1 MVLVCGYVIDKK
13 ALPFADVIEYNIKA
27 SLKDIKMLKYT
38 KLEERSSAIYVTS
51 EYVSYID
58 KKYRDKTCI
67 VDDIDQLKNLL
78 VTGQIIHNCETATNN
93 AHVRAETL
101 NIKRKRAVKR
111 IPAKSVLLETEKD
124 ALNTS
129 ALEMVT
135 ETDTDTDTETLKQ
148 QIENLQI
155 EKRNLEIELQQV
167 QVQVRQYTEDIA
179 IINAQVDDQEALIKD
194 LNTQNAQLQ
203 GDCEQ
208 YSTEVKKLQTDV
220 ATLQDLCNSDDRN
233 KRIEEL
239 EFDKAQLEVKVED
252 LTTATAKAEMLLQ
265 TERIQFERDKQT
277 YQDSIEQLEK
287 ERKTG
292 VVADILATYANPNK
306 RILINPQLHITP
318 ELEKGLARAII
329 ISSGSAIKTV
339 LSGVKNSIETLDDS
353 LIVDLTGDRY
363 LNLNLNLNN
372 EQGTY
377 LQILNSSSV
386 SEIKL
391 QKRKNTEIIITE
403 NINDIALIKMDW
415 TNLLLKL
422 SEIADGRPI
431 YIIMGEIKSFIVL
444 YTAIMLSSIMPMYIA
459 VNAEPT
465 DIFNLY
471 WQINK
476 IPKER
481 VKLLFYNYKGA
492 NKNLLDKFVDN
503 YTVELQ
509 TSNLQLSEKLLK
521 HK

>member
-1 MVLVCGYVIDKK
+1 MVLLCGYVIDKK

-27 SLKDIKMLKYT
+27 SLKDIKMLKCT

-51 EYVSYID
+51 DYVSYID

-67 VDDIDQLKNLL
+67 VDDVDQLKNLL
-78 VTGQIIHNCETATNN
+78 VTGQIIHNGETATNN
-93 AHVRAETL
+93 THVSAETL

-124 ALNTS
+124 VMNTS
-129 ALEMVT
+129 AT
-135 ETDTDTDTETLKQ
+135 NTETLNQ

-155 EKRNLEIELQQV
+155 EKRNLETELQQA
-167 QVQVRQYTEDIA
+167 QMQVRQYTEDIA

-208 YSTEVKKLQTDV
+208 YNTEVKKLQTEV
-220 ATLQDLCNSDDRN
+220 TTLQDLCNSDDRN

-239 EFDKAQLEVKVED
+239 EFDKAQLEVKIED
-252 LTTATAKAEMLLQ
+252 LTTAATKAETLLQ

-306 RILINPQLHITP
+306 RILINPQLHITS
-318 ELEKGLARAII
+318 ELEKGLARAVL

-339 LSGVKNSIETLDDS
+339 LSGVKKSIETLDDS

-372 EQGTY
+372 DQGTY

-431 YIIMGEIKSFIVL
+431 YLIMGEIKSFIVL

-476 IPKER
+476 IPKDR

>member
-1 MVLVCGYVIDKK
+1 MVLLCGYVLDRT

-27 SLKDIKMLKYT
+27 NLKDMKMLKYT

-51 EYVSYID
+51 EYATYVN
-58 KKYRDKTCI
+58 KKYIDKTCI
-67 VDDIDQLKNLL
+67 VDDVEQLKNMLI
-78 VTGQIIHNCETATNN
+78 TGQIIHNEETTANSTR
-93 AHVRAETL
+93 VSEETPTV
-101 NIKRKRAVKR
+101 KRKRAVKR
-111 IPAKSVLLETEKD
+111 IPSKGVVVDTIKD
-124 ALNTS
+124 A
-129 ALEMVT
+129 VDIT
-135 ETDTDTDTETLKQ
+135 EIEKLTASDTETLKQ
-148 QIENLQI
+148 QIEQLQN
-155 EKRNLEIELQQV
+155 EKHALETELHLLHQQV
-167 QVQVRQYTEDIA
+167 SQYIEDIA

-203 GDCEQ
+203 GDCAQ
-208 YSTEVKKLQTDV
+208 YSNEVKKLQTEV
-220 ATLQDLCNSDDRN
+220 TTLQDFCDSDDRN
-233 KRIEEL
+233 ARIKEL
-239 EFDKAQLEVKVED
+239 EFDKAQLEVKVEE
-252 LTTATAKAEMLLQ
+252 LTTANTRNETLLQ
-265 TERIQFERDKQT
+265 TERIQFEKDKQT

-287 ERKTG
+287 ERKNG

-306 RILINPQLHITP
+306 RILINPQLHVTP
-318 ELEKGLARAII
+318 ELENGLARAVV
-329 ISSGSAIKTV
+329 ISSGSALKTV
-339 LSGVKNSIETLDDS
+339 LSGVKNSIETLDES

-377 LQILNSSSV
+377 LQILNSNM
-386 SEIKL
+386 SEMKL

-415 TNLLLKL
+415 TKLLLKIV
-422 SEIADGRPI
+422 EIADGRPI

-444 YTAIMLSSIMPMYIA
+444 YTAVMLSSIMPMYIA

-465 DIFNLY
+465 DLFNLY

-476 IPKER
+476 VPKER
-481 VKLLFYNYKGA
+481 VNLLFYNYKGA

-503 YTVELQ
+503 YNVELQ